1 MDVLKCTSN
10 QKDFN
15 LWDTPNLILVEFLI
29 TFMIYDYIGSV
40 VFISFKILFIS
51 VNQNIG

>member
-15 LWDTPNLILVEFLI
+15 LWDTPNLKFLI
-29 TFMIYDYIGSV
+29 TFMIYGYIESV
-40 VFISFKILFIS
+40 VFIGFKILFIS
-51 VNQNIG
+51 VNPNIG